1 MRAKVLRYTALALA
15 VTALGF
21 AAQPAEA
28 QGWDYDLGV
37 YLWALGMDGTMTV
50 RGQEAPV
57 DVSFSDIVDNLEMA
71 FSTHFE
77 ANKRESNW

>member
-1 MRAKVLRYTALALA
+1 MIKRLLRYVTFTLLLATL
-15 VTALGF
+15 TL
-21 AAQPAEA
+21 AAQRSQA
-28 QGWDYDLGV
+28 QGWDYDLGI

-57 DVSFSDIVDNLEMA
+57 DVGFSDIVDNLEMA

-77 ANKRESNW
+77 ANKRESN